1 MNWTQFLIFLAL
13 LYGIYYGALIIYD
26 RFRVRNAARD
36 QGSEQMLSMPTS
48 DMQQKEPQKV
58 ALTSGETYPKDSPL
72 PQAPPQSVNSSGT
85 GGIALEELMDNALKD
100 SVENV
105 KDIFDENAA
114 AIDPSRG
121 T

>member
-1 MNWTQFLIFLAL
+1 MNWTQFLIFLAV

-26 RFRVRNAARD
+26 RFRARNAARD
-36 QGSEQMLSMPTS
+36 QGSDQMLSMPTS
-48 DMQQKEPQKV
+48 DMQKEPQKV
-58 ALTSGETYPKDSPL
+58 VRTGGETYPKDSPF
-72 PQAPPQSVNSSGT
+72 PQVPPQSENSSGT